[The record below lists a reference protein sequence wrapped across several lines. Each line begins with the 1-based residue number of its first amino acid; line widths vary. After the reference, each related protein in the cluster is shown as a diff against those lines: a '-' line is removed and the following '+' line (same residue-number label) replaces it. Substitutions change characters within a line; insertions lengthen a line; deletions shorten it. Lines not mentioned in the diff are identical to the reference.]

1 VSVGDSASRH
11 AVAVLREAGIEF
23 SSHRAR
29 AVQAENLARFERI
42 YCMTRSHRAALL
54 STRPPQRQL
63 SVELLDP
70 EGRDVPDP
78 IGGSLDDYRHTAVAI
93 ERALK
98 KRLEEW
104 L

>member
-1 VSVGDSASRH
+1 
-11 AVAVLREAGIEF
+11 VA
-23 SSHRAR
+23 
-29 AVQAENLARFERI
+29 
-42 YCMTRSHRAALL
+42 
-54 STRPPQRQL
+54 
-63 SVELLDP
+63 VELLDP

-104 L
+104 I